1 MSKREFGIKSF
12 KEQEKIFRERT
23 GNEFSFFY
31 EKYYPKLIYYTQ
43 KFCTDQQKAEDV
55 TTDAF
60 MDALDKIDSYDKEKA
75 QFSTWLFR
83 IARNL
88 MLQEIKSQRK
98 LLSID
103 NEFDDEG
110 TTLKDF
116 LTSEEYD
123 YSSYELTTKKSEIL
137 KEEIKKLKEPYRQVI
152 KMREIEGMKYQEIA
166 DTLNTNLSTI
176 KSRIKKSREML
187 IKQSKKDFDILEK
200 FS

>member
-1 MSKREFGIKSF
+1 MSKKEFGIKSF

-23 GNEFSFFY
+23 GNDFSFFY

-88 MLQEIKSQRK
+88 MLQEIKVQRK

-116 LTSEEYD
+116 LISEEYD
-123 YSSYELTTKKSEIL
+123 YSSYELVTKKSEIL
-137 KEEIKKLKEPYRQVI
+137 KEQIKKLKEPYKQVI

-166 DTLNTNLSTI
+166 DTLNINLSTI